1 MKSFLIY
8 TAARVGLL
16 IVCYAVFAGIW
27 VAIFKD
33 EQGILIWPFLAAV
46 IVSSVLSLK
55 LLRGPRERFA
65 ASVDQRARRAS
76 QRFEEFKSRE
86 DAD

>member
-1 MKSFLIY
+1 MKNFLIY
-8 TAARVGLL
+8 TTARVGLL
-16 IVCYAVFAGIW
+16 ILCYAAFAGLW
-27 VAIFKD
+27 MVIFHD
-33 EQGILIWPFLAAV
+33 EQGILIWPFLVAV
-46 IVSSVLSLK
+46 VVSSVLSLK

-76 QRFEEFKSRE
+76 QRFEDLKSRE